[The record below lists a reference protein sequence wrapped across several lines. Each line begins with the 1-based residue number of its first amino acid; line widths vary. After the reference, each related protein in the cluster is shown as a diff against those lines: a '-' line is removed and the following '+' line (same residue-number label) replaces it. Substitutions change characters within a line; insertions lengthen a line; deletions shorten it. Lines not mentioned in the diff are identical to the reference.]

1 MTGSSSSYT
10 STSSKG
16 VFTKSFGVIDYAQN
30 ILSKYDEILMQAFK
44 DNAKAEQ
51 ARVQKEA
58 NTRESGWKDISD
70 KIKVAY
76 DHEGRQ
82 FSYSIEGD
90 ESTQSHAMTL
100 EYGDGT
106 NPPDP
111 LLRTSAIGSQ
121 HDMSTDINQTLRTG
135 LSGGL

>member
-1 MTGSSSSYT
+1 MKFLKYPLTLLYRIWFYIL
-10 STSSKG
+10 
-16 VFTKSFGVIDYAQN
+16 VFVQIIVLFPFIFAT
-30 ILSKYDEILMQAFK
+30 ILSEKTYPLFFKIARLWSKIILIGMGF
-44 DNAKAEQ
+44 N
-51 ARVQKEA
+51 
-58 NTRESGWKDISD
+58 
-70 KIKVAY
+70 
-76 DHEGRQ
+76 
-82 FSYSIEGD
+82 YSIEGD

-100 EYGDGT
+100 EYGDGN

>member
-16 VFTKSFGVIDYAQN
+16 VFTGSFGVIDYAQN
-30 ILSKYDEILMQAFK
+30 ILSKYDEILIKAF
-44 DNAKAEQ
+44 NETAKAEQ

-58 NTRESGWKDISD
+58 NTRESGWKNVSD
-70 KIKVAY
+70 KIRVAY

-82 FSYSIEGD
+82 FSYSIDGD

-100 EYGDGT
+100 EYGDGN

>member
-16 VFTKSFGVIDYAQN
+16 VFTGSFGVIDYAKT
-30 ILSKYDEILMQAFK
+30 ILSKYDEILIKAF
-44 DNAKAEQ
+44 NETAKAEQ

-58 NTRESGWKDISD
+58 NARESGWKNVSD
-70 KIKVAY
+70 KIRVAY

-100 EYGDGT
+100 EYGDSN

-111 LLRTSAIGSQ
+111 LLRTSAISSQ
-121 HDMSTDINQTLRTG
+121 HGMSTDINQTLRDG

>member
-10 STSSKG
+10 STGSKG
-16 VFTKSFGVIDYAQN
+16 VFTGSFGAIDYAQN
-30 ILSKYDEILMQAFK
+30 ILSKYDEILMKAFK

-51 ARVQKEA
+51 ARIQKEA
-58 NTRESGWKDISD
+58 NTRDSGWKDIAD
-70 KIKVAY
+70 KIRVDY

-90 ESTQSHAMTL
+90 EATQSHAMSL
-100 EYGDGT
+100 EYGDGK
-106 NPPDP
+106 NPPDS
-111 LLRTSAIGSQ
+111 LLRTSAISSQ